1 MNLVKDVFIFVVER
15 DIYIGDVVVVYVI
28 IKDGIIIE
36 RFLFRRDWKLFLYD
50 VKDFIFS
57 VMWMYFI
64 C

>member
-36 RFLFRRDWKLFLYD
+36 RFLFRRD
-50 VKDFIFS
+50 
-57 VMWMYFI
+57 
-64 C
+64 